1 VAGLLLKRFCWIL
14 GFGLGLVVG
23 THFFRLWVWSLL
35 VGTHFIWFCGG
46 LGLGFGSWSAF
57 SSFLLGFGF

>member
-1 VAGLLLKRFCWIL
+1 L